1 MCRFCFVLYCCV
13 LCVLC
18 VSVDVSR
25 QLLFDCVKYCTDIY
39 FLLLWI
45 TSISWASIGRCYY
58 SWWVLSGQHVGS
70 ASSRQ
75 TFDTSPYDDDVGV
88 FYISV

>member
-39 FLLLWI
+39 FFTFVDHLDILGFHWSLLLF
-45 TSISWASIGRCYY
+45 T
-58 SWWVLSGQHVGS
+58 VGALGS
-70 ASSRQ
+70 
-75 TFDTSPYDDDVGV
+75 TC
-88 FYISV
+88 